1 MDQRRDVTD
10 VVAISCFLS
19 ISNQGQGAIE
29 AGFVFCAA
37 VSIRHSDP
45 KF

>member
-1 MDQRRDVTD
+1 MYQRRDVAD
-10 VVAISCFLS
+10 VVAISCFLA
-19 ISNQGQGAIE
+19 ISNQGQGANA

-37 VSIRHSDP
+37 VNIRDSDP